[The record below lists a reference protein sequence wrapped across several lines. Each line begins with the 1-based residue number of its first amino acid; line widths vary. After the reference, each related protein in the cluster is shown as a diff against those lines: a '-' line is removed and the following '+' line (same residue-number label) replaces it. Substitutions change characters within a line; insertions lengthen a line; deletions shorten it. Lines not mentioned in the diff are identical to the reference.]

1 VRLGAPGP
9 EAPYWRYDLAGLLSY
24 SAAGKGVASLV
35 EDFIAEN
42 YDAMMAD
49 YRGLI

>member
-1 VRLGAPGP
+1 
-9 EAPYWRYDLAGLLSY
+9 LLSY